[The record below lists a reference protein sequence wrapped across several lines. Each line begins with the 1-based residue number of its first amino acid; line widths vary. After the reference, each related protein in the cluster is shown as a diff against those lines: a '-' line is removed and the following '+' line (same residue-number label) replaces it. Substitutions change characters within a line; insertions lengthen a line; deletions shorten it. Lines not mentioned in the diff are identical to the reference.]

1 VDKLRVLIVDDH
13 ALVRGGIASLLRAND
28 IEVVGEAGDGF
39 EAVKKNRLL
48 KPDIILMDVKMP
60 GCNGL
65 EATRLIKAE
74 MPGYGYRI

>member
-1 VDKLRVLIVDDH
+1 MDKLRVLIADDH
-13 ALVRGGIASLLRAND
+13 ALVRSGIASLLIANN
-28 IEVVGEAGDGF
+28 IEVVGEAGNGL

-65 EATRLIKAE
+65 EATRLIKAFLH
-74 MPGYGYRI
+74 